1 MRMMSNCLTGH
12 LLSWFDIGLHMLQ
25 NRLQVVLIANTQVF
39 NLDFPLLGPV
49 FGDLR
54 GIWNSYKKTNRN
66 ACCQSITLH
75 RSPLSPSLLPVHLPL
90 SHWRNEAPV
99 PCQGEPELGTA
110 WQALG
115 FQISTH
121 RERGQILKHL
131 LALQQGEA
139 EGAEN
144 AVSGQH

>member
-1 MRMMSNCLTGH
+1 MMGNCLTWY

-25 NRLQVVLIANTQVF
+25 NRFQVVFIANTQIF

-54 GIWNSYKKTNRN
+54 GIWNSYRKTNWN
-66 ACCQSITLH
+66 ECCERVTLYN
-75 RSPLSPSLLPVHLPL
+75 SPLSPSLLPGHFPL

-99 PCQGEPELGTA
+99 PCQGEAELGTA
-110 WQALG
+110 WQVLG
-115 FQISTH
+115 FQISTC
-121 RERGQILKHL
+121 RERGQIVKHL

-139 EGAEN
+139 KWAEN
-144 AVSGQH
+144 VVSGQC